1 MIGHP
6 TTIGG
11 FPLPSD
17 APLFLAFIAVHV
29 AAGLTAVI
37 AGAIAMLSRKRPG
50 RHPQAGTV
58 YYWALAVVF
67 VTMSAL
73 AFSRWSED
81 YHLFLLGLLSFVAAT
96 IGRTARRKLW
106 SSWQRIH
113 ITGMGAS
120 YILMITAF
128 YVDNG
133 PNLPLWRELPPLA
146 FWILPTLIGAPILIN
161 ALLRHPLVRKMG
173 GPNP

>member
-1 MIGHP
+1 MTGHP
-6 TTIGG
+6 TNIAG
-11 FPLPSD
+11 FPIPSD
-17 APLFLAFIAVHV
+17 APLFLAFVAVHV
-29 AAGLTAVI
+29 AAGLIAVI
-37 AGAIAMLSRKRPG
+37 TGAIAMLSRKRPG

-73 AFSRWSED
+73 AFSRWSDD
-81 YHLFLLGLLSFVAAT
+81 YHLFILGLLSFIAAT

-106 SSWQRIH
+106 PSWPRIH
-113 ITGMGAS
+113 MTGMGVS

-146 FWILPTLIGAPILIN
+146 FWTLPTLIGAPILIN
-161 ALLRHPLVRKMG
+161 ALLRHPLVR
-173 GPNP
+173 NHRW

>member
-1 MIGHP
+1 MIGNP
-6 TTIGG
+6 TNIAG

-37 AGAIAMLSRKRPG
+37 AGAIAMLSRKRHG

-58 YYWALAVVF
+58 YYWAVAVVF

-73 AFSRWSED
+73 AFFRWSKD
-81 YHLFLLGLLSFVAAT
+81 YDLFILGLLSFVAAT

-106 SSWQRIH
+106 LSWPRIH
-113 ITGMGAS
+113 MTGMA
-120 YILMITAF
+120 
-128 YVDNG
+128 
-133 PNLPLWRELPPLA
+133 R
-146 FWILPTLIGAPILIN
+146 PTS
-161 ALLRHPLVRKMG
+161 
-173 GPNP
+173 